1 MRILLLWTCAG
12 ADFGWQQFSSSRYF
26 EIGLVS
32 ASPPFSLKGATSIY
46 YYILLREKGERY
58 NSGNLFPYCTVILY
72 TILYYRKETCQWSAR
87 LQKMHLDFRILHP
100 SYSRRNTGIS
110 SILYI
115 LRRYVSFT
123 YLVGKYHYYG
133 YSI

>member
-58 NSGNLFPYCTVILY
+58 NSGNLFPYCTVILLLGRQQRN
-72 TILYYRKETCQWSAR
+72 ILLLVVSQTLIYR
-87 LQKMHLDFRILHP
+87 
-100 SYSRRNTGIS
+100 
-110 SILYI
+110 YI
-115 LRRYVSFT
+115 
-123 YLVGKYHYYG
+123 YLENALGF
-133 YSI
+133 